1 MNLMIITNQKPTMD
15 TQKLKIKEH
24 KIPLKKIIKPQRQKQ
39 KEEMN
44 RELKTKTTKNKNKI
58 KGKKERKKPGPG
70 RMYELQPSCMH
81 NSCTQQCQ

>member
-24 KIPLKKIIKPQRQKQ
+24 KIPLKIIIKPQRQKQ

-44 RELKTKTTKNKNKI
+44 RELKTKTTKNKNKSRKQVI
-58 KGKKERKKPGPG
+58 KWKLVQN
-70 RMYELQPSCMH
+70 YQ
-81 NSCTQQCQ
+81 